1 MGSPGN
7 SFINAVSGTRGFA
20 GPTPAIPQTDAALS
34 PRLLEIL
41 QYHEP
46 THRRALSDTTPL
58 GDDKKTAFGDLAE
71 RPSSTVGY
79 QSTKQQTGDGI
90 MQRLGVA
97 GEGRSIP
104 PRARSE
110 TLDTIDTDVFFPT
123 PSPIPHHENLN
134 QVPNPGGSTLSPR
147 ESLSNIPKI
156 SVHTAD
162 SIPGSD
168 ASSFTVVDNSEY
180 QHPMLADSTRT
191 NRRAHDSRNS
201 RGISDVRSDRGQASD
216 LGSNRA
222 DGPVR
227 KVSDTNPRRTE
238 SQQYVP
244 SGQRARTYFRDR
256 LAPR

>member
-1 MGSPGN
+1 MGP
-7 SFINAVSGTRGFA
+7 A
-20 GPTPAIPQTDAALS
+20 PAIPQTDAALS

-46 THRRALSDTTPL
+46 THRRTLSDTTPL
-58 GDDKKTAFGDLAE
+58 GDDRKAVVGDLTE

-79 QSTKQQTGDGI
+79 QSTKQQAGDGI
-90 MQRLGVA
+90 MQRLGAV
-97 GEGRSIP
+97 GESRSIP

-110 TLDTIDTDVFFPT
+110 TLDTIDTDVFLPT

-134 QVPNPGGSTLSPR
+134 HVPNPGGSTLSPH
-147 ESLSNIPKI
+147 ESSSNIPKI

-162 SIPGSD
+162 SVPGSD

-191 NRRAHDSRNS
+191 NRRAHDARNS
-201 RGISDVRSDRGQASD
+201 RGVSDMRSDRGQAAE
-216 LGSNRA
+216 LGSNRT

-227 KVSDTNPRRTE
+227 KVSDTGSRRTE
-238 SQQYVP
+238 SQQHGP
-244 SGQRARTYFRDR
+244 SGQRARTYFRDH
-256 LAPR
+256 LAPPFR